1 MSRNEITILN
11 ALIGFDN
18 MKDIEKVKIP
28 ALVITGEH
36 DKINPVPEGKKVADA
51 LPGSK
56 FAVIP
61 NAPHVA
67 FMNEPERKIVFSLI
81 DEFLSDTEEH

>member
-1 MSRNEITILN
+1 MSR
-11 ALIGFDN
+11 
-18 MKDIEKVKIP
+18 
-28 ALVITGEH
+28 
-36 DKINPVPEGKKVADA
+36 KVADA